1 LSQSP
6 DHSDQPSTLSGP
18 ELNPLL
24 NPLLSQNMGRWA
36 EAYFRNPPETREQ
49 AILEL
54 LEQLEAEK
62 SREENEGAIS
72 AVPAQE
78 TRTPSSDPTPR
89 TIPLAATSIQCE
101 ACGTQNPGDQ
111 RFCGACGAPLTTVP
125 ASVVRSEFTSDRFI
139 TVAEDPYASVDTYR
153 SSQERNSFHDQEFLS
168 FAEPPRS
175 SRGYVIAGVLL
186 VVLAVGYVA
195 WKGGSSYF
203 PQNKGLAAPDTQQS
217 AAGAVPTPQL
227 THPDIEPIESS
238 TPAPSVRNGIPPK
251 AAPDKEPAPTPLHE
265 KAEQPVRPAAIV
277 SKQRPPALVNGGA
290 EELSVAQS
298 YLDGTGGHERNS
310 AEAVDWLWK
319 SVGKRNATATLVLAD
334 LYLRGDRIPKNCDQ
348 ARVLLDAAA
357 SRCVQ
362 GATMRLRN
370 MQAFGCQ

>member
-1 LSQSP
+1 
-6 DHSDQPSTLSGP
+6 
-18 ELNPLL
+18 
-24 NPLLSQNMGRWA
+24 MGRWA

-49 AILEL
+49 AIQEL

-62 SREENEGAIS
+62 SREENGGAIS
-72 AVPAQE
+72 AVPEQE
-78 TRTPSSDPTPR
+78 DRTPSSDPTPR

-111 RFCGACGAPLTTVP
+111 RFCGACGAPLRTVP
-125 ASVVRSEFTSDRFI
+125 APVVRSEFTSDRFI
-139 TVAEDPYASVDTYR
+139 TVAEDPYAGVETYR
-153 SSQERNSFHDQEFLS
+153 ASQDRNSFHDQEFLS

-186 VVLAVGYVA
+186 VVLAVGYIA
-195 WKGGSSYF
+195 WKGGSTYF
-203 PQNKGLAAPDTQQS
+203 PQNKRLAAPDTQQS

-227 THPDIEPIESS
+227 THPDIEPIESN
-238 TPAPSVRNGIPPK
+238 TPALPARNRIPPK
-251 AAPDKEPAPTPLHE
+251 PPPDKESAPQTPVPE
-265 KAEQPVRPAAIV
+265 KADHPVRPAAIV

-290 EELSVAQS
+290 EELSVAQN

-319 SVGKRNATATLVLAD
+319 SVGMRNATATLVLAD
-334 LYLRGDRIPKNCDQ
+334 LYLRGDKIPKNCDQ

-357 SRCVQ
+357 SRGVQ
-362 GATMRLRN
+362 GAAMRLRN